1 MAGHSSVG
9 WIDIVVILAYLFA
22 TGYLGWLGYRGTRSA
37 ADFLV
42 GGRSAHPIIMAVS
55 YGATFISTAAIV
67 GFGGVAGLF
76 GMSLLWLTV
85 LNIGVGILIAFI
97 VLGEPTRRLGHH
109 LGAHTFPELL
119 GQRYQSRGIQ
129 IFAGALIF
137 LFMPLYAAAVMTG
150 GSVFAA
156 SQFGIDFEV
165 ALLIFALITA
175 AYVIPGGIKAVMYTD
190 TMQGFVMVFAMI
202 FLLVFVYM
210 SLGGVGE
217 AHRSLTDLA
226 DLVPGPLAQI
236 GHQGWTAM
244 PAFGWG
250 APTYDLW
257 WTVITALVLGVGI
270 GVLAQPQLVV
280 RFMTVRS
287 RRELDRAVPIGAFF
301 ILLMV
306 GTPFVV
312 GSLSNAWFAQQGPIL
327 HGQVVQVIDADKD
340 RALVELMRQD
350 DRGVWTPIL
359 NPKTQ
364 APARAPM
371 IISERTTAQAADGQ
385 GFELVGGRSIAA
397 TYTQGD
403 ADRIIP
409 AFIIAALPKWF
420 GVIFFLALLAAA
432 MSTMSSQFHTIGTA
446 AGRDLY
452 ERISDKG
459 HSREPSLLVM
469 RLAILVGLIIAVT
482 ISYTVRQDYVIAR
495 FTAIFFG
502 LCAASFLPAY
512 IGGLFFRSVTRAGA
526 LASMTVGM
534 SLSLFWLA
542 FIKARE
548 ASAIGLVQLVTDG
561 KTSLLADYPNWPAV
575 DPIIIALPASLLTLI
590 LVSAVTRPPDVAH
603 LRRCFPERRLTRP
616 DHAPSIVGAHR
627 IERRP

>member
-1 MAGHSSVG
+1 MAAQAAVG
-9 WIDIVVILAYLFA
+9 WIDIIVILTYLFV

-37 ADFLV
+37 ADYLV
-42 GGRSAHPIIMAVS
+42 GGRSAHPVIMAVS

-97 VLGEPTRRLGHH
+97 FLGEPTRRLGHH

-119 GQRYQSRGIQ
+119 GLRYQSRAIQ
-129 IFAGALIF
+129 ILAGALIF
-137 LFMPLYAAAVMTG
+137 LFMPLYSAAVMTG

-156 SQFGIDFEV
+156 TQFGIDFEV
-165 ALLIFALITA
+165 ALLLFALITA
-175 AYVIPGGIKAVMYTD
+175 AYVIPGGLKAVMYTD
-190 TMQGFVMVFAMI
+190 TMQGFVMVFAML
-202 FLLVFVYM
+202 FLLGFTYFT
-210 SLGGVGE
+210 LGGVTE
-217 AHRSLTDLA
+217 AHRTLTDMA
-226 DLVPGPLAQI
+226 DLVPAPLAQI

-250 APTYDLW
+250 APTYNLW

-287 RRELDRAVPIGAFF
+287 RRELDRAVPIGAVF

-312 GSLSNAWFAQQGPIL
+312 GSLSNAWFAQNGPLL
-327 HGQVVQVIDADKD
+327 HGKVVETIDAERD
-340 RALVELMRQD
+340 RALVVLMQED
-350 DRGVWTPIL
+350 DPGAWTPIL
-359 NPKTQ
+359 SAKTE
-364 APARAPM
+364 APAEARL
-371 IISERTTAQAADGQ
+371 IVSERTSAHDANGDR
-385 GFELVGGRSIAA
+385 FELVAGRGASAV
-397 TYTQGD
+397 YTEGD

-409 AFIIAALPKWF
+409 TFITAALPRWF

-432 MSTMSSQFHTIGTA
+432 MSTISSQFHTIGTA

-452 ERISDKG
+452 ERITTRPG
-459 HSREPSLLVM
+459 QRREPSVLVM
-469 RLAILVGLIIAVT
+469 RLAILIGLVLAVT
-482 ISYTVRQDYVIAR
+482 ISYTVRQEYVIAR

-512 IGGLFFRSVTRAGA
+512 IAGLFSRRVTRAGA
-526 LASMTVGM
+526 LASMVVGM
-534 SLSLFWLA
+534 SVSLFWLT

-548 ASAIGLVQLVTDG
+548 ASAIGLVQQVTGG
-561 KTSLLADYPNWPAV
+561 KPSLLADYPNWPAV
-575 DPIIIALPASLLTLI
+575 DPIVIALPAALLTLV
-590 LVSAVTRPPDVAH
+590 LVSAVTRPPGAEH
-603 LRRCFPERRLTRP
+603 LRRCFPERRT
-616 DHAPSIVGAHR
+616 
-627 IERRP
+627 

>member
-1 MAGHSSVG
+1 
-9 WIDIVVILAYLFA
+9 
-22 TGYLGWLGYRGTRSA
+22 
-37 ADFLV
+37 
-42 GGRSAHPIIMAVS
+42 MAVS

-76 GMSLLWLTV
+76 GMSLLWLTF
-85 LNIGVGILIAFI
+85 LNIGVGILVAFI
-97 VLGEPTRRLGHH
+97 FLGEPTRRLGHH

-119 GQRYQSRGIQ
+119 GHRYQSRGIQ
-129 IFAGALIF
+129 IFAGVIIF

-190 TMQGFVMVFAMI
+190 TLQGFVMVFAMI
-202 FLLVFVYM
+202 FLLVFTYW
-210 SLGGVGE
+210 SLGGVTT
-217 AHRSLTDLA
+217 AHQTLTDLS
-226 DLVPGPLAQI
+226 DLVPAPLAQI

-250 APTYDLW
+250 ATAYDLW
-257 WTVITALVLGVGI
+257 WTVITAIVLGVGI

-287 RRELDRAVPIGAFF
+287 RRELDRAVPIGAVF
-301 ILLMV
+301 ILLMT

-312 GSLSNAWFAQQGPIL
+312 GSLSNAWFAQQGPL
-327 HGQVVQVIDADKD
+327 LRGQVVEMIDADKD
-340 RALVELMRQD
+340 RALVELMQQ
-350 DRGVWTPIL
+350 GESGAWSPVI

-364 APARAPM
+364 APARAAL
-371 IISERTTAQAADGQ
+371 IINARETARTADGET
-385 GFELVGGRSIAA
+385 FELVAGRSVAA
-397 TYTQGD
+397 TYTKGD

-409 AFIIAALPKWF
+409 VYIASALPKWF

-432 MSTMSSQFHTIGTA
+432 MSTMSSQFHTMGTA

-452 ERISDKG
+452 EQMADRGG
-459 HSREPSLLVM
+459 HREPSILVM
-469 RLAILVGLIIAVT
+469 RLAVLIGLIVAVI
-482 ISYTVRQDYVIAR
+482 ISYTVRQEYVVAR

-502 LCAASFLPAY
+502 ICAASFLPAY
-512 IGGLFFRSVTRAGA
+512 LGGLFSRRVTRAGA
-526 LASMTVGM
+526 LASMAVGM
-534 SLSLFWLA
+534 GVSLFWLV

-548 ASAIGLVQLVTDG
+548 ASAIGLVQWVSGG
-561 KTSLLADYPNWPAV
+561 KTSLLADSPNWPAV
-575 DPIIIALPASLLTLI
+575 DPIIVALPAALLTLI
-590 LVSAVTRPPDVAH
+590 LVSAFTRAPDEAH
-603 LRRCFPERRLTRP
+603 LRRCFPDRR
-616 DHAPSIVGAHR
+616 
-627 IERRP
+627 

>member
-1 MAGHSSVG
+1 MAGHPSVG
-9 WIDIVVILAYLFA
+9 WIDIIVILVYLSA
-22 TGYLGWLGYRGTRSA
+22 TAYLGWLGYRGTRSA

-42 GGRSAHPIIMAVS
+42 GGRSAHPVVMAVS

-97 VLGEPTRRLGHH
+97 VLGEPTRRLGHR

-129 IFAGALIF
+129 VFAGALIF

-156 SQFGIDFEV
+156 AQFGIEFEV

-190 TMQGFVMVFAMI
+190 TMQGFVMIFAMI
-202 FLLVFVYM
+202 FLLVFTYM
-210 SLGGVGE
+210 ALGGVTE
-217 AHRSLTDLA
+217 AHRELTDMSDLVPPPLA
-226 DLVPGPLAQI
+226 DL
-236 GHQGWTAM
+236 GHRGWTAM

-250 APTYDLW
+250 ASTYDLW

-287 RRELDRAVPIGAFF
+287 RRELDRGVPIGAFF

-312 GSLSNAWFAQQGPIL
+312 GSLSNAWFARHGPLL
-327 HGQVVQVIDADKD
+327 HGEVIEVISAETG
-340 RALVELMRQD
+340 RARVGLMQEVAPER
-350 DRGVWTPIL
+350 WTPL
-359 NPKTQ
+359 LHPRTGGPVVVPMVVADRQ
-364 APARAPM
+364 PAQDIEGR
-371 IISERTTAQAADGQ
+371 SFERVT
-385 GFELVGGRSIAA
+385 GRSIVA
-397 TYTQGD
+397 TYTGGD

-409 AFIIAALPKWF
+409 TYITAALPRWF

-452 ERISDKG
+452 ESVARG
-459 HSREPSLLVM
+459 GRRREPSILVM
-469 RLAILVGLIIAVT
+469 RLAIMLGLLLAVT
-482 ISYTVRQDYVIAR
+482 ISYTIRQEYVVAR

-512 IGGLFFRSVTRAGA
+512 IGGLFSRRVTRAGA
-526 LASMTVGM
+526 LASMSVGM

-542 FIKARE
+542 FIKERE
-548 ASAIGLVQLVTDG
+548 ASAIGLVQRITG
-561 KTSLLADYPNWPAV
+561 GQNSLLADVPNWPAV
-575 DPIIIALPASLLTLI
+575 DPIIIALPASLITLVV
-590 LVSAVTRPPDVAH
+590 VSAFTKPPGAEH
-603 LRRCFPERRLTRP
+603 LRRCFPDSTGTGRAA
-616 DHAPSIVGAHR
+616 APGQGRSD
-627 IERRP
+627 

>member
-1 MAGHSSVG
+1 MPGQSSVG
-9 WIDIVVILAYLFA
+9 WIDIVVILAYLLA

-76 GMSLLWLTV
+76 GMSLLWLTF

-97 VLGEPTRRLGHH
+97 VFGEPTRRLGHH

-119 GQRYQSRGIQ
+119 GLRYQSRGIQ

-137 LFMPLYAAAVMTG
+137 LFMPLYSAAVMTG
-150 GSVFAA
+150 GSIFAA
-156 SQFGIDFEV
+156 TQFGIDFEV

-175 AYVIPGGIKAVMYTD
+175 AYVIPGGLKAVMYTD
-190 TMQGFVMVFAMI
+190 TFQGFIMVIAMI
-202 FLLVFVYM
+202 ILLVVTYS
-210 SLGGVGE
+210 SLGGVTE
-217 AHRSLTDLA
+217 AHRYLTDMA
-226 DLVPGPLAQI
+226 DMVPAPLAQM

-257 WTVITALVLGVGI
+257 WTVITAIILGVGI
-270 GVLAQPQLVV
+270 GVLAQPQLIV

-287 RRELDRAVPIGAFF
+287 RRELDRAVPIGAVF
-301 ILLMV
+301 IMLMT
-306 GTPFVV
+306 GTPFLV
-312 GSLSNAWFAQQGPIL
+312 GSLSNAWFAQHGPIL
-327 HGQVVQVIDADKD
+327 NGKVVQEISAEKG
-340 RALVELMRQD
+340 RALVELMKKD
-350 DRGVWTPIL
+350 DSGAWTPIL

-364 APARAPM
+364 APATAAL
-371 IISERTTAQAADGQ
+371 IVSERTPAQDASGAP
-385 GFELVGGRSIAA
+385 FELVGGRSVAV
-397 TYTQGD
+397 TYVKGD
-403 ADRIIP
+403 PDKIIP
-409 AFIIAALPKWF
+409 VFIASAMPHWF

-452 ERISDKG
+452 ERIGNKG
-459 HSREPSLLVM
+459 QAREPSLLVM
-469 RLAILVGLIIAVT
+469 RLAIVVGLLIAVT
-482 ISYTVRQDYVIAR
+482 ISYMVRQEYIIAR

-512 IGGLFFRSVTRAGA
+512 IGGLFSRRVTKAGA
-526 LASMTVGM
+526 LASMTVG
-534 SLSLFWLA
+534 LAVSLFWLLLV
-542 FIKARE
+542 KAKE
-548 ASAIGLVQLVTDG
+548 ASAIGLVQLVTGG
-561 KTSLLADYPNWPAV
+561 KTSLLADYPNWPSV
-575 DPIIIALPASLLTLI
+575 DPIVIALPAAVLTLI
-590 LVSAVTRPPDVAH
+590 LVSALTRPPAAEH
-603 LRRCFPERRLTRP
+603 LNRCFPER
-616 DHAPSIVGAHR
+616 
-627 IERRP
+627 

>member
-1 MAGHSSVG
+1 MTGHSSVG
-9 WIDIVVILAYLFA
+9 WVDIVVILAYLFA

-85 LNIGVGILIAFI
+85 LNIGFGILIAFI
-97 VLGEPTRRLGHH
+97 FLGEPTRRLGHH

-137 LFMPLYAAAVMTG
+137 LFMPLYSAAVMTG
-150 GSVFAA
+150 GSIFAA
-156 SQFGIDFEV
+156 TQFGIDFEV

-190 TMQGFVMVFAMI
+190 TLQGFVMVFAMI
-202 FLLVFVYM
+202 FLLIFTYM
-210 SLGGVGE
+210 SLGGITE
-217 AHRSLTDLA
+217 AHQTLTDMA
-226 DLVPGPLAQI
+226 DLVPAPLAQM

-287 RRELDRAVPIGAFF
+287 RRELDRAVPIGAVF

-312 GSLSNAWFAQQGPIL
+312 GSLSNAWFVQNGPLLQGK
-327 HGQVVQVIDADKD
+327 VVEVIDAEKD
-340 RALVELMRQD
+340 RALVELMQQ
-350 DRGVWTPIL
+350 GESGAWTAIL
-359 NPKTQ
+359 NTKTQ
-364 APARAPM
+364 APVRAPM
-371 IISERTTAQAADGQ
+371 IIGERTSAHDDDGAT
-385 GFELVGGRSIAA
+385 FELVAGRSIAA
-397 TYTQGD
+397 TYTKGD
-403 ADRIIP
+403 ADTIIP
-409 AFIIAALPKWF
+409 AFIMAAMPHWF

-452 ERISDKG
+452 ERIAEKG
-459 HSREPSLLVM
+459 HQREPSILVM
-469 RLAILVGLIIAVT
+469 RLAIMLGLLIAVT
-482 ISYTVRQDYVIAR
+482 ISYTVRQEYVIAR

-512 IGGLFFRSVTRAGA
+512 IGGLISKRVTRAGA

-534 SLSLFWLA
+534 SVSLFWLA

-561 KTSLLADYPNWPAV
+561 KTSLLADYPNWPSV

-590 LVSAVTRPPDVAH
+590 LVSAFTRPPDKAH
-603 LRRCFPERRLTRP
+603 LHRCFPP
-616 DHAPSIVGAHR
+616 
-627 IERRP
+627 

>member
-1 MAGHSSVG
+1 
-9 WIDIVVILAYLFA
+9 
-22 TGYLGWLGYRGTRSA
+22 
-37 ADFLV
+37 
-42 GGRSAHPIIMAVS
+42 
-55 YGATFISTAAIV
+55 
-67 GFGGVAGLF
+67 
-76 GMSLLWLTV
+76 
-85 LNIGVGILIAFI
+85 
-97 VLGEPTRRLGHH
+97 
-109 LGAHTFPELL
+109 
-119 GQRYQSRGIQ
+119 
-129 IFAGALIF
+129 
-137 LFMPLYAAAVMTG
+137 
-150 GSVFAA
+150 
-156 SQFGIDFEV
+156 
-165 ALLIFALITA
+165 
-175 AYVIPGGIKAVMYTD
+175 VIPGGIKAVMYTD

-210 SLGGVGE
+210 SLGGVTE
-217 AHRSLTDLA
+217 AHRTLTDLA
-226 DLVPGPLAQI
+226 DLVPAPLAQI

-287 RRELDRAVPIGAFF
+287 RRELDRAVPIGAVF

-312 GSLSNAWFAQQGPIL
+312 GSLSNAWFAQYGPIL
-327 HGQVVQVIDADKD
+327 QGKVVEVIDADKD
-340 RALVELMRQD
+340 RALVELMQTSD
-350 DRGVWTPIL
+350 SGTWTSIV

-371 IISERTTAQAADGQ
+371 IISERVSAQDGD
-385 GFELVGGRSIAA
+385 GATFELVGGRSIAA
-397 TYTQGD
+397 TYTKGD
-403 ADRIIP
+403 ADKIIP
-409 AFIIAALPKWF
+409 SFIVAALPKWF

-452 ERISDKG
+452 ERIADKG
-459 HSREPSLLVM
+459 RSREPSILVM
-469 RLAILVGLIIAVT
+469 RLAILVGLVVAVT
-482 ISYTVRQDYVIAR
+482 ISYTIRQEYVVAR

-512 IGGLFFRSVTRAGA
+512 IGGLFSRRVTRAGA
-526 LASMTVGM
+526 LASMAVGM
-534 SLSLFWLA
+534 SVSLFWLA

-548 ASAIGLVQLVTDG
+548 ASAIGLVQLVTGG

-590 LVSAVTRPPDVAH
+590 LVSAVTRPPDKAH
-603 LRRCFPERRLTRP
+603 LRRCFP
-616 DHAPSIVGAHR
+616 D
-627 IERRP
+627 

>member
-1 MAGHSSVG
+1 MAGSPAVG
-9 WIDIVVILAYLFA
+9 WIDIVVILAYLFV

-42 GGRSAHPIIMAVS
+42 GGRSAHPIVMAVS

-97 VLGEPTRRLGHH
+97 FLGEPTRRLGHH

-119 GQRYQSRGIQ
+119 GLRYQSRGIQ
-129 IFAGALIF
+129 IFAGTLIV
-137 LFMPLYAAAVMTG
+137 LFMPLYSAAVMTG

-156 SQFGIDFEV
+156 TQFGIDFDV

-190 TMQGFVMVFAMI
+190 TMQGFVMVFAML
-202 FLLVFVYM
+202 FLLVFTYWT
-210 SLGGVGE
+210 LGGVTE
-217 AHRSLTDLA
+217 AHRALTDMA
-226 DLVPGPLAQI
+226 DLVPGPLAAM

-250 APTYDLW
+250 AQSYDLW

-270 GVLAQPQLVV
+270 GVLAQPQLIV

-287 RRELDRAVPIGAFF
+287 RRELDRAVPIGAVF

-312 GSLSNAWFAQQGPIL
+312 GSLSNVWFAQHGPL
-327 HGQVVQVIDADKD
+327 LEGRVAEVIDAQKG
-340 RALVELMRQD
+340 RALVTLMKEDSSGRWQ
-350 DRGVWTPIL
+350 PIIS
-359 NPKTQ
+359 PKTQ
-364 APARAPM
+364 APAQAAL
-371 IISERTTAQAADGQ
+371 IISERRAAADADGEA
-385 GFELVGGRSIAA
+385 FELVAGRSA
-397 TYTQGD
+397 TVVYTKGD
-403 ADRIIP
+403 ADQIIP
-409 AFIIAALPKWF
+409 SYIAAAMPRWF
-420 GVIFFLALLAAA
+420 GVLFFLALLAAA
-432 MSTMSSQFHTIGTA
+432 MSTISSQFHTIGTA

-452 ERISDKG
+452 ERIAEKG
-459 HSREPSLLVM
+459 GRREPSILVM
-469 RLAILVGLIIAVT
+469 RLAVLVGLVLAVT
-482 ISYTVRQDYVIAR
+482 ISYTVRQEYVVAR

-512 IGGLFFRSVTRAGA
+512 IGGLFSRRVTRAGA
-526 LASMTVGM
+526 LASMVVGM
-534 SLSLFWLA
+534 TVSLFWLV

-548 ASAIGLVQLVTDG
+548 AGAIGLVQRLTDG
-561 KTSLLADYPNWPAV
+561 KTSLLSAYPNWPSV
-575 DPIIIALPASLLTLI
+575 DPIVVALPAAALTLI
-590 LVSAVTRPPDVAH
+590 LVSAVTRPPDEAH
-603 LRRCFPERRLTRP
+603 LRRCFPERRP
-616 DHAPSIVGAHR
+616 
-627 IERRP
+627 

>member
-1 MAGHSSVG
+1 MTGHSSVG
-9 WIDIVVILAYLFA
+9 WVDIVVILAYLFA

-85 LNIGVGILIAFI
+85 LNIGFGILIAFI
-97 VLGEPTRRLGHH
+97 FLGEPTRRLGHH

-119 GQRYQSRGIQ
+119 GRRYQSRGIQ

-150 GSVFAA
+150 GSIFAA
-156 SQFGIDFEV
+156 TQFGIDFEV

-190 TMQGFVMVFAMI
+190 TLQGFVMVFAMI
-202 FLLVFVYM
+202 FLLIFTYM
-210 SLGGVGE
+210 SLGGITE
-217 AHRSLTDLA
+217 AHQALTDMA
-226 DLVPGPLAQI
+226 DMVPAPLAQM

-287 RRELDRAVPIGAFF
+287 RRELDRAVPIGAVF

-312 GSLSNAWFAQQGPIL
+312 GSLSNAWFAQNGPLLQGK
-327 HGQVVQVIDADKD
+327 VVEVIDAEKD
-340 RALVELMRQD
+340 RALVELMQQ
-350 DRGVWTPIL
+350 GESGAWTAII

-371 IISERTTAQAADGQ
+371 IIGERISAQDGD
-385 GFELVGGRSIAA
+385 GATFELVAGRSIAA
-397 TYTQGD
+397 TYTKGD
-403 ADRIIP
+403 ADKIIP
-409 AFIIAALPKWF
+409 AFIMAAMPHWF

-459 HSREPSLLVM
+459 HQREPSILVM
-469 RLAILVGLIIAVT
+469 RLAIMIGLLIAVT
-482 ISYTVRQDYVIAR
+482 ISYTVRQEYVIAR

-512 IGGLFFRSVTRAGA
+512 IGGLVSKHVTRAGA

-534 SLSLFWLA
+534 SVSLFWLA

-561 KTSLLADYPNWPAV
+561 KTSLLADYPNWPSV

-590 LVSAVTRPPDVAH
+590 LVSAVTRPPDKAH
-603 LRRCFPERRLTRP
+603 LRRCFP
-616 DHAPSIVGAHR
+616 D
-627 IERRP
+627 

>member
-1 MAGHSSVG
+1 MTGNPSVG

-97 VLGEPTRRLGHH
+97 LFGEPTRRLGHH

-156 SQFGIDFEV
+156 TQFGIDFEV

-210 SLGGVGE
+210 SLGGVTE
-217 AHRSLTDLA
+217 AHRTLTDLA
-226 DLVPGPLAQI
+226 DLVPAPLAQI

-287 RRELDRAVPIGAFF
+287 RRELDRAVPIGAVF

-312 GSLSNAWFAQQGPIL
+312 GSLSNAWFAQYGPIL
-327 HGQVVQVIDADKD
+327 QGKVVEVIDADKD
-340 RALVELMRQD
+340 RALVELMQTSD
-350 DRGVWTPIL
+350 SGTWTSIV

-371 IISERTTAQAADGQ
+371 IISERVSAQDGD
-385 GFELVGGRSIAA
+385 GATFELVGGRSIAA
-397 TYTQGD
+397 TYTKGD
-403 ADRIIP
+403 ADKIIP
-409 AFIIAALPKWF
+409 SFIVAALPKWF

-452 ERISDKG
+452 ERIADKG
-459 HSREPSLLVM
+459 RSREPSILVM
-469 RLAILVGLIIAVT
+469 RLAILVGLVVAVT
-482 ISYTVRQDYVIAR
+482 ISYTIRQEYVVAR

-512 IGGLFFRSVTRAGA
+512 IGGLFSRRVTRAGA
-526 LASMTVGM
+526 LASMAVGM
-534 SLSLFWLA
+534 SVSLFWLA

-548 ASAIGLVQLVTDG
+548 ASAIGLVQLVTGG

-590 LVSAVTRPPDVAH
+590 LVSAVTRPPDKAH
-603 LRRCFPERRLTRP
+603 LRRCFP
-616 DHAPSIVGAHR
+616 D
-627 IERRP
+627 

>member
-1 MAGHSSVG
+1 MTGQTSVG
-9 WIDIVVILAYLFA
+9 WIDIVVILTYLFV

-37 ADFLV
+37 ADYLV

-85 LNIGVGILIAFI
+85 LNIGVGILIAF
-97 VLGEPTRRLGHH
+97 VLFGEPTRRLGHH

-119 GQRYQSRGIQ
+119 GRRYQSRGIQ
-129 IFAGALIF
+129 ILAGALIF
-137 LFMPLYAAAVMTG
+137 LFMPLYSAAVMTG
-150 GSVFAA
+150 GSIFAA
-156 SQFGIDFEV
+156 TQFGIDFEV

-190 TMQGFVMVFAMI
+190 TMQGFVMVFAML
-202 FLLVFVYM
+202 FLLVFTYS
-210 SLGGVGE
+210 SLGGVTE
-217 AHRSLTDLA
+217 AHRTLTDMA
-226 DLVPGPLAQI
+226 DLVPAPLAQI

-250 APTYDLW
+250 APTYNLW

-287 RRELDRAVPIGAFF
+287 RRELDRAVPIGAVF
-301 ILLMV
+301 ILLLV

-312 GSLSNAWFAQQGPIL
+312 GSLSNAWFVQNGPLL
-327 HGQVVQVIDADKD
+327 HGQVAEVIDAERD
-340 RALVELMRQD
+340 RALVTLMQED
-350 DRGVWTPIL
+350 DAGRWTPIISA
-359 NPKTQ
+359 KTQ
-364 APARAPM
+364 SP
-371 IISERTTAQAADGQ
+371 AQAPLIVSNRLAAETADGVP
-385 GFELVGGRSIAA
+385 FELVSGRSSTV
-397 TYTQGD
+397 TYTKGD
-403 ADRIIP
+403 ADKIIP
-409 AFIIAALPKWF
+409 TYIAAAMPRWF

-452 ERISDKG
+452 ERMANKG
-459 HSREPSLLVM
+459 DDREPSILVM
-469 RLAILVGLIIAVT
+469 RLAVLVGLIVAVT

-512 IGGLFFRSVTRAGA
+512 IGGLFFRRVTRAGA
-526 LASMTVGM
+526 LASMIVGM
-534 SLSLFWLA
+534 TLSLFWLT
-542 FIKARE
+542 FVKAKE
-548 ASAIGLVQLVTDG
+548 ASAIGLVQWVTGG
-561 KTSLLADYPNWPAV
+561 KPSILADYPNWPVV
-575 DPIIIALPASLLTLI
+575 DPIVIALPAALLTLI
-590 LVSAVTRPPDVAH
+590 VVSAVTRPPSEDH
-603 LRRCFPERRLTRP
+603 LRRCFPERR
-616 DHAPSIVGAHR
+616 S
-627 IERRP
+627 

>member
-1 MAGHSSVG
+1 MTGQTSVG
-9 WIDIVVILAYLFA
+9 WIDIVVILIYLFV

-37 ADFLV
+37 ADYLV

-85 LNIGVGILIAFI
+85 LNIGVGILIAF
-97 VLGEPTRRLGHH
+97 VLFGEPTRRLGHH

-119 GQRYQSRGIQ
+119 GRRYQSRGIQ
-129 IFAGALIF
+129 ILAGALIF
-137 LFMPLYAAAVMTG
+137 LFMPLYSAAVMTG
-150 GSVFAA
+150 GSIFAA
-156 SQFGIDFEV
+156 TQFGIDFEV

-190 TMQGFVMVFAMI
+190 TMQGFVMVFAML
-202 FLLVFVYM
+202 FLLVFTYS
-210 SLGGVGE
+210 SLGGVTE
-217 AHRSLTDLA
+217 AHRTLTDMA
-226 DLVPGPLAQI
+226 DLVPAPLAQM

-250 APTYDLW
+250 APTYNLW

-287 RRELDRAVPIGAFF
+287 RRELDRAVPIGAVF
-301 ILLMV
+301 ILLLV

-312 GSLSNAWFAQQGPIL
+312 GSLSNAWFVQNGPLL
-327 HGQVVQVIDADKD
+327 HGQVAEVIDAERD
-340 RALVELMRQD
+340 RALVTLMQED
-350 DRGVWTPIL
+350 DAGRWTPIISA
-359 NPKTQ
+359 KTQ
-364 APARAPM
+364 APAQAPLIVSNRRAA
-371 IISERTTAQAADGQ
+371 ETADGVP
-385 GFELVGGRSIAA
+385 FELVSGRSSTV
-397 TYTQGD
+397 TYTKGD
-403 ADRIIP
+403 ADKIIP
-409 AFIIAALPKWF
+409 TYIAAAMPRWF

-452 ERISDKG
+452 ERMANKG
-459 HSREPSLLVM
+459 EDREPSILVM
-469 RLAILVGLIIAVT
+469 RLAVLVGLIVAVT

-512 IGGLFFRSVTRAGA
+512 IGGLFFRRVTRAGA
-526 LASMTVGM
+526 LASMIVGM
-534 SLSLFWLA
+534 TLSLFWLT
-542 FIKARE
+542 FVKAKE
-548 ASAIGLVQLVTDG
+548 ASAIGLVQWVTGG
-561 KTSLLADYPNWPAV
+561 KPSILADYPNWPVV
-575 DPIIIALPASLLTLI
+575 DPIVIALPAALLTLI
-590 LVSAVTRPPDVAH
+590 VVSAVTRPPSEDH
-603 LRRCFPERRLTRP
+603 LRRCFPERR
-616 DHAPSIVGAHR
+616 S
-627 IERRP
+627 

>member
-1 MAGHSSVG
+1 MTGHSSVG
-9 WIDIVVILAYLFA
+9 WVDIVVILAYLFA

-85 LNIGVGILIAFI
+85 LNIGFGILIAFI
-97 VLGEPTRRLGHH
+97 LLGEPTRRLVHH

-137 LFMPLYAAAVMTG
+137 LFMPLYSAAVMTG
-150 GSVFAA
+150 GSIFAA
-156 SQFGIDFEV
+156 TQFGIDFEV

-190 TMQGFVMVFAMI
+190 TLQGFIMVFAMI
-202 FLLVFVYM
+202 FLLIFTYM
-210 SLGGVGE
+210 SLGGVTE
-217 AHRSLTDLA
+217 AHRTLTDMA
-226 DLVPGPLAQI
+226 DLVPAPLTQM

-287 RRELDRAVPIGAFF
+287 RRELDRAVPIGAVF

-312 GSLSNAWFAQQGPIL
+312 GSLSNAWFAQNGPLLQGK
-327 HGQVVQVIDADKD
+327 VVEVIDAEKD
-340 RALVELMRQD
+340 RALVELMQK
-350 DRGVWTPIL
+350 GESGTWTAIL

-364 APARAPM
+364 APVRAPM
-371 IISERTTAQAADGQ
+371 MIGERTTASGDEGTT
-385 GFELVGGRSIAA
+385 FELVAGRSISA
-397 TYTQGD
+397 TYTKGD
-403 ADRIIP
+403 ADKIIP
-409 AFIIAALPKWF
+409 AFIMAAMPRWF
-420 GVIFFLALLAAA
+420 GLIFFLALLAAA

-459 HSREPSLLVM
+459 HSREPSILVM

-482 ISYTVRQDYVIAR
+482 ISYTVRQEYVIAR

-512 IGGLFFRSVTRAGA
+512 IGGLVSKRVTRAGA
-526 LASMTVGM
+526 LASMSVGM
-534 SLSLFWLA
+534 SISLFWLL

-548 ASAIGLVQLVTDG
+548 ASAIGLVQLVTGG
-561 KTSLLADYPNWPAV
+561 KTSLLADYPNWPSV
-575 DPIIIALPASLLTLI
+575 DPIVIALPAAVLTLI
-590 LVSAVTRPPDVAH
+590 LVSAVTRPPDQAH
-603 LRRCFPERRLTRP
+603 LRRCFP
-616 DHAPSIVGAHR
+616 D
-627 IERRP
+627 